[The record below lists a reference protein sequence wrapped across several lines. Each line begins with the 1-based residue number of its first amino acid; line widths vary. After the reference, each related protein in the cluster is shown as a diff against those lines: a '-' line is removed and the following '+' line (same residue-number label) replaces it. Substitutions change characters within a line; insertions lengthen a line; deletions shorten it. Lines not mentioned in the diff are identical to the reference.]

1 MTIKVTKSQ
10 ITSNLWL
17 YPCWSWWCDRENSI
31 NFGGCKPQTYC

>member
-17 YPCWSWWCDRENSI
+17 YPSWS
-31 NFGGCKPQTYC
+31 